1 MPDDVQ
7 GVLLHFGTELRAQRG
22 NGGGGE
28 VLVLQAGI
36 FALEIADL
44 RQEAFTVELG
54 HESASSRTFRR
65 NGALGRA
72 ATRIDGVG
80 QLIGGL
86 AILESGVFGA
96 DQHGGIQ
103 TVEALT
109 QGLLNPLITRHDGG
123 VQARKA
129 LCGGV
134 HQAGGVG
141 IVSRNHARESLTHR
155 HIGRVLAL
163 K

>member
-1 MPDDVQ
+1 MAA
-7 GVLLHFGTELRAQRG
+7 GR
-22 NGGGGE
+22 E

-44 RQEAFTVELG
+44 RQETFTVELR
-54 HESASSRTFRR
+54 HESASSRTFRC

>member
-1 MPDDVQ
+1 MPDNVQ

-54 HESASSRTFRR
+54 HESASCRTFRC
-65 NGALGRA
+65 NGALCRA
-72 ATRIDGVG
+72 ATRINGVG

-96 DQHGGIQ
+96 DQHGGVQ
-103 TVEALT
+103 AVEALA
-109 QGLLNPLITRHDGG
+109 QAVLDSLITGNDGG
-123 VQARKA
+123 VQSREA
-129 LCGGV
+129 LREGIV
-134 HQAGGVG
+134 HAGGVG

>member
-1 MPDDVQ
+1 MPDNVQ

-109 QGLLNPLITRHDGG
+109 QGLLNPLDHP
-123 VQARKA
+123 
-129 LCGGV
+129 
-134 HQAGGVG
+134 
-141 IVSRNHARESLTHR
+141 S
-155 HIGRVLAL
+155 
-163 K
+163 